1 MNQTSSKAHLE
12 QTLTF
17 SGTTARLLEEPVGSD
32 HWLLMINNEMHSMVD
47 VSNPSNLLFD
57 YAKKVGKIIEHLF
70 PEKSKINV
78 LHLGG
83 GALTFARYINST
95 RPGSSQWVIEIEENL
110 IDFVLQA
117 IPMSTKGPTKI
128 HLGDAR
134 SVLEEIKQ
142 DLYGKIDLVISEVFL
157 GPHSAA
163 NVSSVEFYR
172 LVAFVLS
179 KNGVLVTNI
188 IDDGLH
194 RYVKDQAVTSK
205 NAFLHTSA
213 LVYRKIDDNKYRNCL
228 MVSSNR
234 QQAHEISKSSV
245 FEKNG
250 IAGEVIEGLDLEKFS
265 VGGRLIEDNSAY
277 SWPPGERKNDETD

>member
-1 MNQTSSKAHLE
+1 MKLDNNDPSLNFPLS
-12 QTLTF
+12 F
-17 SGTTARLLEEPVGSD
+17 SGSIAQLLEEPTGSG
-32 HWLLMINNEMHSMVD
+32 HWLLMIDNQMHSMVD
-47 VSNPSNLLFD
+47 IGDPSNLLFD

-83 GALTFARYINST
+83 GALTFARYIDST

-110 IDFVLQA
+110 IDFVFQT

-142 DLYGKIDLVISEVFL
+142 DLYKKIDLVISEVFL

-172 LVAFVLS
+172 LVASVLS
-179 KNGVLVTNI
+179 KDGVLVTNI

-194 RYVKDQAVTSK
+194 RYVKDQVVTS
-205 NAFLHTSA
+205 NDVFSRASV
-213 LVYRKIDDNKYRNCL
+213 LVYRKIDEGTYRNCL

-234 QQAHEISKSSV
+234 QQAHEIAKSSV
-245 FEKNG
+245 FEENG
-250 IAGEVIEGLDLEKFS
+250 IVGEVIEGLDLEDFS
-265 VGGRLIEDNSAY
+265 VGGRLIEDKLAY
-277 SWPPGERKNDETD
+277 SWPPGGRKNDETY